1 GELVHRLERM
11 DQVAHALHSDL
22 HALHH
27 VGGDAALLQD
37 ALDVTEADHEI
48 AQVVDDARGELAHGS
63 QALEVQEMRLR
74 AADLNQARVQRG
86 RFRDLQRFVS
96 GLRLVD
102 AVPGFEE
109 ISQDCEVGFLIVYDE
124 NPATAGLPNAV

>member
-1 GELVHRLERM
+1 MLAGLADRFEDVVRLPRLLQEPEDAGAVDRRDQRGGIGEAGEDDACDVRLEFAHSFQQLDAGHLR
-11 DQVAHALHSDL
+11 HAL
-22 HALHH
+22 
-27 VGGDAALLQD
+27 VGD
-37 ALDVTEADHEI
+37 DH
-48 AQVVDDARGELAHGS
+48 
-63 QALEVQEMRLR
+63 
-74 AADLNQARVQRG
+74 VQRG